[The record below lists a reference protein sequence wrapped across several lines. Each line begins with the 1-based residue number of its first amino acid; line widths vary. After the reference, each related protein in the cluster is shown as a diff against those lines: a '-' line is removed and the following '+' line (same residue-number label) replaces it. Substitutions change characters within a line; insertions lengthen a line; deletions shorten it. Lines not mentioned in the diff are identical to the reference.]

1 MKYCI
6 ALIIIFSFF
15 SDAVAQKKKIT
26 VQGKISLSDQKDFGK
41 NGQVLVLKGPIW
53 MDTVVFTKI
62 NSDGNFKVTVPD
74 STITY
79 NFYFIYPDYRIELVQ
94 VYPELGDYQFD
105 IQLMP
110 RSVNQQFY
118 NSENIEWKSKQ
129 SFAQSAVQRAFQNVS
144 NFELRMVNTLMAM
157 SGSEESR
164 KAFTGIDI
172 QSDLDEI
179 EKRIHQTSDSLLKQ
193 IYLIEYLCLDAAQQK
208 VRRRKPENST
218 TISKPIF
225 IGDGKKE
232 ILDIVFQWVK
242 PNTALW
248 NIESNG
254 NGVIWLFSKTDL
266 TDKKIAYA
274 NQIIQQQQGK
284 HIAASVLL
292 GLALNYHQKNEQ
304 GDFAKVY
311 YQLISEYP
319 GYGQTNKAKREFN
332 LLTNMQVG
340 KQVPVFSISSYDSS
354 IKTISSEGMKGKV
367 YLIDFWAPWC
377 KGCIMA
383 IPGLEKA
390 YKKYQK
396 KGLEIVSVLLD
407 GNADWLQQFRTQ
419 RYKMPWIHGYDP
431 LNFKSDI
438 ALKFE
443 ISSIPRSM
451 LIGADGKILA
461 MDPDKEQL
469 DKILDEIL

>member
-6 ALIIIFSFF
+6 ALIIMFSFF
-15 SDAVAQKKKIT
+15 LDAIAQKKKIT
-26 VQGKISLSDQKDFGK
+26 VQGKISLSDQKKFGGD
-41 NGQVLVLKGPIW
+41 GQLLVLRGPIW
-53 MDTVVFTKI
+53 ADTVAFTKI
-62 NSDGNFKVTVPD
+62 KADGSFKLTLPD
-74 STITY
+74 STVMY
-79 NFYFIYPDYRIELVQ
+79 SVYFFCPEYKIQLIQ
-94 VYPELGDYQFD
+94 VYPELGDYHFD
-105 IQLMP
+105 LQLMP
-110 RSVNQQFY
+110 RSDGQQFY
-118 NSENIEWKSKQ
+118 NGENIEWKSKQ
-129 SFAQSAVQRAFQNVS
+129 SFAQSAAQRAFQNVS

-172 QSDLDEI
+172 QSDLEEI
-179 EKRIHQTSDSLLKQ
+179 EKRIHQTSDSVLKQ
-193 IYLIEYLCLDAAQQK
+193 IYLLEYLCLDAAQQK
-208 VRRRKPENST
+208 VRRKKPTNNPT
-218 TISKPIF
+218 ASKPIF

-232 ILDIVFQWVK
+232 IFDMIFQWVK
-242 PNTALW
+242 PNCALW
-248 NIESNG
+248 NIESGG
-254 NGVIWLFSKTDL
+254 NGVTWLFNKTDL
-266 TDKKIAYA
+266 TEAKLAYA

-319 GYGQTNKAKREFN
+319 GFSQTNKAKREFN

-340 KQVPVFSISSYDSS
+340 KQVPAFSISSYDSS
-354 IKTISSEGMKGKV
+354 VSKISSESMKGKV

-407 GNADWLQQFRTQ
+407 GNADWLQQFRIQ